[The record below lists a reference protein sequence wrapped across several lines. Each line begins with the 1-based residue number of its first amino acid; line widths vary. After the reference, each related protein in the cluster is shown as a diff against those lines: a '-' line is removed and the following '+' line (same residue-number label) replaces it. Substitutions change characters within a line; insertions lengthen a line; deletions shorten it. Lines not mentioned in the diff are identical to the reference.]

1 MCNGLSKLKSAD
13 DSKKDFSGEDR
24 KARVAAQKQL
34 IEELKAQW
42 KLLWS
47 ERFDDRVRA
56 EGVSINDYAI
66 LDVEK
71 GTIIHAT
78 KDFKILNLKQI
89 LEKHKFEN
97 PERYVQPDVHV
108 GGWNKFIKTEINGK
122 AEKDRRTA
130 AYIADK
136 RPAKK
141 GASQQ
146 SKKGGRGWLHS
157 T

>member
-1 MCNGLSKLKSAD
+1 MPVTES
-13 DSKKDFSGEDR
+13 SKKDFSSEDR
-24 KARVAAQKQL
+24 KARAEAQKQL
-34 IEELKAQW
+34 IEELKVQW

-56 EGVSINDYAI
+56 EGVSVNDYAI

-89 LEKHKFEN
+89 LEKHKVDN

-122 AEKDRRTA
+122 TKEGSRAVAYEKEKST
-130 AYIADK
+130 
-136 RPAKK
+136 KK
-141 GASQQ
+141 SPNQQ
-146 SKKGGRGWLHS
+146 PKKGGRGWLHS
-157 T
+157 K

>member
-1 MCNGLSKLKSAD
+1 LAVTDGSKRE
-13 DSKKDFSGEDR
+13 FSGEDR
-24 KARVAAQKQL
+24 KARAEAQKQL
-34 IEELKAQW
+34 ILELKAQW

-56 EGVSINDYAI
+56 EGVSVNDYAI

-89 LEKHKFEN
+89 LEKHKVEN
-97 PERYVQPDVHV
+97 PERYVQPDVNV

-122 AEKDRRTA
+122 VAKGSRAEAYVAEK
-130 AYIADK
+130 
-136 RPAKK
+136 KK
-141 GASQQ
+141 TQSKKVDGQQ
-146 SKKGGRGWLHS
+146 SKKRGWLH
-157 T
+157 TA

>member
-1 MCNGLSKLKSAD
+1 MKGKLQVPDGS
-13 DSKKDFSGEDR
+13 SKDFKGEDR
-24 KARVAAQKQL
+24 KARVEAQKRL

-56 EGVSINDYAI
+56 EGVSVNDYAI

-89 LEKHKFEN
+89 LEKYKVEN
-97 PERYVQPDVHV
+97 PERYVQPDVRV
-108 GGWNKFIKTEINGK
+108 GGWNKFIKTEIAGK
-122 AEKDRRTA
+122 GSRA
-130 AYIADK
+130 ADYVADK
-136 RPAKK
+136 CSPKK
-141 GASQQ
+141 SQQ
-146 SKKGGRGWLHS
+146 SKKGGRGWLHK

>member
-1 MCNGLSKLKSAD
+1 MAVAEDSNKEFGSK
-13 DSKKDFSGEDR
+13 DR
-24 KARVAAQKQL
+24 KTRVAAQKQL

-56 EGVSINDYAI
+56 EGVSVNDYAI

-89 LEKHKFEN
+89 LGK
-97 PERYVQPDVHV
+97 VQ
-108 GGWNKFIKTEINGK
+108 N
-122 AEKDRRTA
+122 
-130 AYIADK
+130 
-136 RPAKK
+136 
-141 GASQQ
+141 
-146 SKKGGRGWLHS
+146 
-157 T
+157 

>member
-1 MCNGLSKLKSAD
+1 MPVTES
-13 DSKKDFSGEDR
+13 SKKDFSSEDR
-24 KARVAAQKQL
+24 KARAEAQKQL
-34 IEELKAQW
+34 IEELKVQW

-56 EGVSINDYAI
+56 EGVSVNDYAI

-78 KDFKILNLKQI
+78 KDFKILNLRQI
-89 LEKHKFEN
+89 LEKYKVEN
-97 PERYVQPDVHV
+97 ADRYIQPDVNV
-108 GGWNKFIKTEINGK
+108 GGWNKFIKTEINVKPKKGSR
-122 AEKDRRTA
+122 AA

-136 RPAKK
+136 SPPKK
-141 GASQQ
+141 SQQ
-146 SKKGGRGWLHS
+146 TKKGGRGWLHS

>member
-1 MCNGLSKLKSAD
+1 MNKDNIQVSNGPNN
-13 DSKKDFSGEDR
+13 DFTAEDR
-24 KARVAAQKQL
+24 KAKIEAQKKL
-34 IEELKAQW
+34 IEDLKTQW

-47 ERFDDRVRA
+47 ERFHDRVRA
-56 EGVSINDYAI
+56 EGVSVNDYAI

-89 LEKHKFEN
+89 LEKHMVEN

-122 AEKDRRTA
+122 AKKDSRAA
-130 AYIADK
+130 AYVADK
-136 RPAKK
+136 CHPKK
-141 GASQQ
+141 GSSQQ
-146 SKKGGRGWLHS
+146 PKKRGWLHVS
-157 T
+157 